1 MTMAVETLGME
12 VTWSMT
18 FGDERT
24 HTSFA
29 YAAAHWSGMMILH
42 AVYLMHK

>member
-1 MTMAVETLGME
+1 VAMVVETLGME
-12 VTWSMT
+12 VMWSMT

-29 YAAAHWSGMMILH
+29 YATANWSRVILH
-42 AVYLMHK
+42 AVYLMHKQ